1 MMHLG
6 LPLGTSLLVE
16 ESGTTDF
23 ASVLLRNFAAQGI
36 MHNRIDKNVVNCHV
50 VVVGA
55 PSSWAKDLPGEYKG
69 TTKEQKKNKIAH
81 DSSKVSVSNMAE
93 KDLKI
98 AWRYGVNANG
108 DKSSQDS
115 DNAQNSVYEHYFTQ
129 FDITQRLEPGPSAQ
143 EMSFVPIGASY
154 ASTIG
159 QIAYIVDTHTKQK
172 QVVRIVMAGFL
183 NPSLYP
189 PQCSAATYVIPFV
202 HSLRAL
208 LAKFPSAVLMASLPL
223 DLYPRENLLTHTFE
237 TLLDGVVHLQPF
249 NPDMAALV
257 ERAYKNEPAKIQQGL
272 VNIVKVPIISERG
285 MMMVRT
291 GEYAFRNGR
300 KKFEI
305 EEWGIPVEEGDDPQ
319 PATTKNIDF

>member
-1 MMHLG
+1 M
-6 LPLGTSLLVE
+6 GTSLLIE

-36 MHNRIDKNVVNCHV
+36 MHNRVTKNAVHCHV

-55 PSSWAKDLPGEYKG
+55 PASWANDLPGEYKG
-69 TTKEQKKNKIAH
+69 STKDQKKNKIVQ

-98 AWRYGVNANG
+98 AWRYGVNSNG
-108 DKSSQDS
+108 DKVQASEDPS
-115 DNAQNSVYEHYFTQ
+115 NSVYEHYFTQ
-129 FDITQRLEPGPSAQ
+129 FDITQRLVPGPSAQ
-143 EMSFVPIGASY
+143 EISFVPIGASY

-159 QIAYIVDTHTKQK
+159 QISSVVESHTKQK
-172 QVVRIVMAGFL
+172 QVVRIVLAGFL

-189 PQCSAATYVIPFV
+189 PQCSSPAYVIPFV

-208 LAKFPSAVLMASLPL
+208 LAKFPNAVVAASLPL
-223 DLYPRENLLTHTFE
+223 DLYPRESLLTQMFE
-237 TLLDGVVHLQPF
+237 SLMDGVVHLQPF

-257 ERAYKNEPAKIQQGL
+257 ERAYKKEPSKIQQGL
-272 VNIVKVPIISERG
+272 VNIVKVPVMSERG
-285 MMMVRT
+285 MMMVRV

-305 EEWGIPVEEGDDPQ
+305 EEWGIPVEEPEELD